1 MRVSAG
7 VVKGHR
13 LRSSRGMALRP
24 TATKVKEALFDVL
37 GERIKGA
44 SLIDFFAGSGN
55 VGIEAL
61 SRGAEHVVFV
71 EHHSPSVRL
80 LRNNL
85 TACGLH
91 FKAKV
96 YTMDA
101 FTFLKKIKK
110 RPVTGG
116 PSSGSAQ
123 AMFQAQPEHGGR
135 GACEDLQ
142 NANRSGP
149 TPNAGPGRGGIG
161 GPFSPSPHG
170 PPHAIDIL
178 FADPPYHGP
187 LAERFLRQLGK
198 SDMITER
205 TLVVIEHFHKSPL
218 PERAGHLGLVKR
230 YRYGDTLLSVYRYS
244 VQVCPGEELDETE
257 KT

>member
-37 GERIKGA
+37 GDRVKGA
-44 SLIDFFAGSGN
+44 RLVDFFAGTGN

-61 SRGAEHVVFV
+61 SRGADHVVFV
-71 EHHSPSVRL
+71 ENHPPSVRL
-80 LRNNL
+80 LKNNL

-91 FKAKV
+91 SKAKV

-101 FTFLKKIKK
+101 TAFLKRFKK
-110 RPVTGG
+110 TPVT
-116 PSSGSAQ
+116 
-123 AMFQAQPEHGGR
+123 F
-135 GACEDLQ
+135 
-142 NANRSGP
+142 
-149 TPNAGPGRGGIG
+149 
-161 GPFSPSPHG
+161 
-170 PPHAIDIL
+170 DIL

-205 TLVVIEHFHKSPL
+205 TLVVIEHFHKLPL
-218 PERAGHLGLVKR
+218 PERAGRLGLVKR

-244 VQVCPGEELDETE
+244 VQVGPGEELDETE